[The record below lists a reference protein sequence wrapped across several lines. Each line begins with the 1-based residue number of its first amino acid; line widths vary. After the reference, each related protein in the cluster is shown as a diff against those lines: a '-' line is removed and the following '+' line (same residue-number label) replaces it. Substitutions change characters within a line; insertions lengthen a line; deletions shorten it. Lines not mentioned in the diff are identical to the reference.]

1 MDKQQCMKDKK
12 TLASELRDKCVLIS
26 GATGLIGARVVA
38 YLVALNE
45 TENANIRIVALYR
58 SKDKV
63 KTEFKHL
70 IGISQIDFVEY
81 KIGDK
86 IQYIQDVDYIIHCA
100 EVSGGLKMHLKDPV
114 KVFDIGITGT
124 RDLLE
129 FAVEHHCKGFLYVST
144 YEVYGSIYQDNLIKE
159 DSLCELDTFTLRNI
173 YAEIKRLC
181 ESLCCAYS
189 CQYGVETYAVRL
201 TSTFGTGVKY
211 SDPRFFAEFA
221 RCIVNS
227 EDIVL
232 KSSGKTVRSY
242 LDADDAATAFLYVLT
257 KGKNCNAYNLT
268 NMNNAIS
275 IKDMAM
281 RMIEVSGKNIKLKI
295 EEVEDVTKLGF
306 RKEGTTLMDAT
317 KLEELGWKP
326 VYSLDETLLK
336 VLNSIGGGQRENL
349 NNTGFSFPRAA

>member
-100 EVSGGLKMHLKDPV
+100 GVSGGLKMHLKDPV

-129 FAVEHHCKGFLYVST
+129 FAVEHHCKGFLYRPMRCT
-144 YEVYGSIYQDNLIKE
+144 AQ
-159 DSLCELDTFTLRNI
+159 FTRI
-173 YAEIKRLC
+173 I
-181 ESLCCAYS
+181 
-189 CQYGVETYAVRL
+189 
-201 TSTFGTGVKY
+201 
-211 SDPRFFAEFA
+211 
-221 RCIVNS
+221 
-227 EDIVL
+227 
-232 KSSGKTVRSY
+232 
-242 LDADDAATAFLYVLT
+242 
-257 KGKNCNAYNLT
+257 
-268 NMNNAIS
+268 
-275 IKDMAM
+275 
-281 RMIEVSGKNIKLKI
+281 
-295 EEVEDVTKLGF
+295 
-306 RKEGTTLMDAT
+306 
-317 KLEELGWKP
+317 
-326 VYSLDETLLK
+326 
-336 VLNSIGGGQRENL
+336 
-349 NNTGFSFPRAA
+349 